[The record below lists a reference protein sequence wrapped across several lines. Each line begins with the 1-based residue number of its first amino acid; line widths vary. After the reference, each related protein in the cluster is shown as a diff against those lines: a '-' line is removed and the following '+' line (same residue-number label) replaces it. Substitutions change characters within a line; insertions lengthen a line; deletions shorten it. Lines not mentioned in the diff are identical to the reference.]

1 MSVVPPLNSAMDAR
15 SPIAKTPSDFDAGIN
30 SSAAWTTG
38 SAAVDVRSPRNS
50 EATDGRPRAVDEA
63 LTVETQPIP
72 PVSSERE
79 GSDDM
84 GSPKPE
90 VRWARVVYNFSGKE
104 EFQELTVKAGDEIEV
119 LEEILAEGWSLA
131 RLKRSSRN
139 IGNIDVGLIPR
150 LYYVVSSLF
159 CSSNR
164 VGTNK
169 TKCPSS
175 QLNSFRLLVVTGHLS
190 ITLNIPTL
198 QMTSHLR
205 HLCFLRIP
213 GSGFVHCPISGV
225 AYLVG
230 GV

>member
-1 MSVVPPLNSAMDAR
+1 MSVVSSLNSAMDTR

-50 EATDGRPRAVDEA
+50 EATDERPRTVDES
-63 LTVETQPIP
+63 LTVETQPIL

-90 VRWARVVYNFSGKE
+90 VRWARVVYNVSGKE

-139 IGNIDVGLIPR
+139 VGNIDVGLIPR

-159 CSSNR
+159 AVRTDLGLIKRN
-164 VGTNK
+164 VPVYG
-169 TKCPSS
+169 
-175 QLNSFRLLVVTGHLS
+175 
-190 ITLNIPTL
+190 
-198 QMTSHLR
+198 
-205 HLCFLRIP
+205 
-213 GSGFVHCPISGV
+213 
-225 AYLVG
+225 
-230 GV
+230 